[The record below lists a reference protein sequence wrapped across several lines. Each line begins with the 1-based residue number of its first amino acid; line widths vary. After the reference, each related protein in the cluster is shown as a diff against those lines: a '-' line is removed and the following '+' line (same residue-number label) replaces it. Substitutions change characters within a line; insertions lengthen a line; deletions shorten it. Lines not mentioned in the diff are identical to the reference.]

1 MAKLFYALNC
11 NQMLWKYGNFLINTL
26 FILLDTLVSF
36 CASKIHHIDIK
47 TTHHYEKCLDINQYF
62 FSLVLTLKFP

>member
-1 MAKLFYALNC
+1 MEIWKFSHKYTFYP
-11 NQMLWKYGNFLINTL
+11 IRH
-26 FILLDTLVSF
+26 LVSF

-62 FSLVLTLKFP
+62 LVLS